1 MRENGVVT
9 LFRRNNSSSGLLC
22 MGTFPAWVYLEESI
36 KNDGVGIHND
46 DRFDVRIRAEYI
58 KDIQA
63 GDLIFFGRAET
74 ACVKATECRR
84 IDVAIFNG
92 AGSFP
97 HWHLRSEYRY
107 G

>member
-1 MRENGVVT
+1 
-9 LFRRNNSSSGLLC
+9 
-22 MGTFPAWVYLEESI
+22 MGTFPAWVYLEKST
-36 KNDGVGIHND
+36 KNDGAGMHND
-46 DRFDVRIRAEYI
+46 DRFDVRIKAAYT
-58 KDIQA
+58 KDIQV

-84 IDVAIFNG
+84 IDVAIFNRV
-92 AGSFP
+92 GSFP